1 MPGNSLDRRLI
12 KQGPRFDVSVV
23 VSRRINREGVIP
35 ADPRHRI
42 GRSFSSRV
50 RKVVMGGA
58 LAIAVSDDFVPDR
71 NRPLGNL
78 IPRPA
83 IHYMNRWN
91 GISWCC
97 VSVRSFASTRFVIKS
112 IEFGK
117 V

>member
-83 IHYMNRWN
+83 IHL
-91 GISWCC
+91 GH
-97 VSVRSFASTRFVIKS
+97 VASRRFQASRNASLARLICPLVHLWPR
-112 IEFGK
+112 
-117 V
+117 